1 MGGWG
6 GGGGC
11 GPLMGCGVGGGG
23 PEVVAVEKSVD
34 NASKGFRMCL
44 VLSLD

>member
-1 MGGWG
+1 MVG
-6 GGGGC
+6 GGAFDGVWC
-11 GPLMGCGVGGGG
+11 GGGGG